1 MCPYKSA
8 YDTTFIV
15 IRTAASGKTYVN
27 RLYSETQTMLP
38 IIPTSIAFHQ
48 ILFNLS
54 FQAEQ
59 ETLFCINEIE
69 NILYGRN
76 VRLLMKRCTRTRR
89 IVSVI
94 DHDVLS
100 DRNPIERNKTTINII
115 ARIVPTLAVILLFI
129 TCLSPSFL

>member
-38 IIPTSIAFHQ
+38 IIPT
-48 ILFNLS
+48 
-54 FQAEQ
+54 
-59 ETLFCINEIE
+59 
-69 NILYGRN
+69 
-76 VRLLMKRCTRTRR
+76 RTRR
-89 IVSVI
+89 IVSVT

-100 DRNPIERNKTTINII
+100 DRNPIERNKTAINIT

-129 TCLSPSFL
+129 TFLFLPSFKHDMLSCRFENES